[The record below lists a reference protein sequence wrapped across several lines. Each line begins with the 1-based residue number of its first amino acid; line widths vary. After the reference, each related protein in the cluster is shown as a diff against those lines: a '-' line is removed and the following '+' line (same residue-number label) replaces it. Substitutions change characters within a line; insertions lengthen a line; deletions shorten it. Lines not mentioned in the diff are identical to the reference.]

1 VLSRGDLAA
10 AAELLVRQTLTAG
23 RPERPRRFSLDG
35 SQMPGLALMASERP
49 LPGKLSGSVF
59 HGGWSTGAIAARA
72 SGFGD
77 SLPALIWTLEAH
89 GLIRAEASSA
99 PWQTS
104 RAAYNVTQAASQ
116 LLECLAEG

>member
-1 VLSRGDLAA
+1 MEVGH
-10 AAELLVRQTLTAG
+10 LV
-23 RPERPRRFSLDG
+23 PSPRD
-35 SQMPGLALMASERP
+35 
-49 LPGKLSGSVF
+49 
-59 HGGWSTGAIAARA
+59 

-89 GLIRAEASSA
+89 GLIRAEASST

-116 LLECLAEG
+116 LLERLAEG